1 MRKCPPQTLLFG
13 RNEWQC
19 YDYGTLLIL
28 KPTNLQTRAC
38 RLRDLVGAERCPKP
52 LRTTAPNDVIALW
65 VAETQAHA
73 ATASGVHCSA
83 SDYGAPAAPPPQP
96 RISESEE
103 RRIHDESKA
112 LTFVPVDASS
122 IDDVR
127 ASLSK
132 MGRGGPLEAPAV
144 SSMQSQFSFG
154 RAYTLAAADSSAASI
169 ENKRRNRAGAL
180 NEFLF
185 RDADGVTPEP
195 PAVPYMANP
204 PFQIAPP
211 DFRLGTAGS
220 IYATSFQPPP
230 PGFERASPSWYREQP
245 QDSDRKHP
253 SVGAPSNARAMK
265 PPAPAIK
272 ARVGPPPHTG

>member
-1 MRKCPPQTLLFG
+1 
-13 RNEWQC
+13 
-19 YDYGTLLIL
+19 
-28 KPTNLQTRAC
+28 
-38 RLRDLVGAERCPKP
+38 
-52 LRTTAPNDVIALW
+52 
-65 VAETQAHA
+65 
-73 ATASGVHCSA
+73 
-83 SDYGAPAAPPPQP
+83 
-96 RISESEE
+96 
-103 RRIHDESKA
+103 
-112 LTFVPVDASS
+112 
-122 IDDVR
+122 
-127 ASLSK
+127 

-195 PAVPYMANP
+195 PSVPYMANP

-272 ARVGPPPHTG
+272 ARVGPRRTQASRTADAAQDSRDGARFQRVSDCRFCHEFCRYVSSFRESAEVTAAAARTIIRYSTRELLRKIL